1 VVDASN
7 LVMLELGQ
15 PTHPYDAASV
25 AGHTLRARRARQ
37 GEVLT
42 TLDGVERQLAKP
54 VRGLGD
60 TGEDCVIVDG
70 DDTVLGL
77 AGIMGGASS
86 EISATTSEVLLEAA
100 FFDPMTI
107 ARSSKRHG
115 LRSEASNRFERGVD
129 PQLALYAAARY
140 VEILRESVPDLEWLS
155 NPLDVEGVLPTIP
168 EVELRADDIERMLG
182 LKLED
187 VEVTQILE
195 GLGFDVRSSA
205 MSILVAP
212 PSSRL
217 DIRSG
222 AAGRADVI
230 EEIARLYSYRRLP
243 RRTPSWPEPGG
254 LSTRQ
259 RLRRRVRDVIVDL
272 GVIEVWTPTL
282 GSDAD
287 FDLVHPQAQ
296 RVRVTNPLASDE
308 SVLRATIITGLL
320 RAWSRNLERGLG
332 DIVLGE
338 LGIVFAHPSSAPGP
352 RMTKGGD
359 GGTLSLELPR
369 ESERLTIVFARKDDD
384 ATSAVAFWALL
395 ADRLGLSDVV
405 VRSDVVAPPALH
417 PTRSAS
423 LIDRKS
429 GSLLGHVG
437 EIDDALLRR
446 VAPALRSRRVGV
458 LDLDFDTIADE
469 SRVLR
474 RSQMVELP
482 SRFPSAVIDLAFVTP
497 NSVHAQDLA
506 HALRT
511 ASELVEDVEL
521 FDVYFDSTLPEAT
534 RSLAYSVRFSSVER
548 TLAESEVASAREQL
562 IATGETLGAVL
573 R

>member
-1 VVDASN
+1 
-7 LVMLELGQ
+7 
-15 PTHPYDAASV
+15 
-25 AGHTLRARRARQ
+25 
-37 GEVLT
+37 
-42 TLDGVERQLAKP
+42 
-54 VRGLGD
+54 
-60 TGEDCVIVDG
+60 
-70 DDTVLGL
+70 
-77 AGIMGGASS
+77 
-86 EISATTSEVLLEAA
+86 
-100 FFDPMTI
+100 
-107 ARSSKRHG
+107 
-115 LRSEASNRFERGVD
+115 
-129 PQLALYAAARY
+129 
-140 VEILRESVPDLEWLS
+140 
-155 NPLDVEGVLPTIP
+155 
-168 EVELRADDIERMLG
+168 
-182 LKLED
+182 
-187 VEVTQILE
+187 
-195 GLGFDVRSSA
+195 
-205 MSILVAP
+205 
-212 PSSRL
+212 
-217 DIRSG
+217 
-222 AAGRADVI
+222 
-230 EEIARLYSYRRLP
+230 
-243 RRTPSWPEPGG
+243 
-254 LSTRQ
+254 
-259 RLRRRVRDVIVDL
+259 
-272 GVIEVWTPTL
+272 
-282 GSDAD
+282 
-287 FDLVHPQAQ
+287 
-296 RVRVTNPLASDE
+296 
-308 SVLRATIITGLL
+308 
-320 RAWSRNLERGLG
+320 
-332 DIVLGE
+332 
-338 LGIVFAHPSSAPGP
+338 
-352 RMTKGGD
+352 
-359 GGTLSLELPR
+359 
-369 ESERLTIVFARKDDD
+369 VFARKDDD